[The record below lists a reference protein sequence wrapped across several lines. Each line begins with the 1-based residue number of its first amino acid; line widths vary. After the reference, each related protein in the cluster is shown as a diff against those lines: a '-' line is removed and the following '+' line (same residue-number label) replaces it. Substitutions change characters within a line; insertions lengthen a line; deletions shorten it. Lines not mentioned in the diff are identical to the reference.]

1 MTASLKTLAPDQKT
15 FFDDNGYLFLPGLY
29 NEAEMEEMRTQ
40 FHDLIANTEGRSKS
54 LRYSLM
60 DPDPEFG
67 IDPYNP
73 KNVRGIMDQ
82 TLANDYWF
90 NNFTD
95 PRVVNVLIDLFGP
108 NIDFHNGKVRN
119 NPPGFVNTQSW
130 HQDWP
135 YERHTTP
142 DLAAA
147 IVYLDDTDV
156 DQGATS
162 VIPGSHKR
170 GKWKTGKDSHTV
182 AEGEVDESQT
192 VTVQTHP
199 GDVLFIHVQVVHT
212 AGHNYTRQSRHKLIN
227 EYKTHETIDLWG
239 NKCAFAGLP
248 LARNGKIVLPQI

>member
-1 MTASLKTLAPDQKT
+1 MTAPLKTLTPNQKT

-29 NEAEMEEMRTQ
+29 NEAEMEEMRAQ
-40 FHDLIANTEGRSKS
+40 FHDLIANTEGRPKS
-54 LRYSLM
+54 LRYSFM

-108 NIDFHNGKVRN
+108 NIDFHNGKVRS

-170 GKWKTGKDSHTV
+170 GEWKRGEDSHTV

-192 VTVQTHP
+192 VTVQTRP
-199 GDVLFIHVQVVHT
+199 GDVLFIHVQVVHA
-212 AGHNYTRQSRHKLIN
+212 AGHNYTKQSRHKLIN
-227 EYKTHETIDLWG
+227 EYKTHETVDLWG